1 MIGGISSGLTSG
13 ILNNM
18 GGGAAAGIGSGGG
31 QLPGGGGGLAKGLT
45 ADQDFGGGGGSAGG
59 VGGVGG
65 IGGIMPTRAASPTEG
80 ATFGDAL
87 RSFVVERPSADKNA
101 ADSLAARFAAGDK
114 SIDPGQLATAT
125 AKAGIEIQMSTR
137 TISQTVQAVR
147 TLFQMQI

>member
-1 MIGGISSGLTSG
+1 MIGGLPSGFSSGLTSG
-13 ILNNM
+13 IGGQ
-18 GGGAAAGIGSGGG
+18 GGGGIGAQIGGLD
-31 QLPGGGGGLAKGLT
+31 QQPGGGIGGNTDLT
-45 ADQDFGGGGGSAGG
+45 GGG

-65 IGGIMPTRAASPTEG
+65 IMPNQQATSVQGAS
-80 ATFGDAL
+80 FGDAL
-87 RSFVVERPSADKNA
+87 HNMIIAKPSADKNA

-137 TISQTVQAVR
+137 TISQAVQAVR